1 MKLRYL
7 AIAAACA
14 AISGQA
20 SALTVAQSQG
30 AQLKLFIS
38 GSSALQ
44 KVIEGVL
51 TQNCGAD
58 KTQFKSL
65 ATSAAGPT
73 DTTNGNSH
81 NIYSCTL
88 TGSDF
93 GAANVGK
100 TIMLVKREAGGSAQ
114 GVFPVALNTAI
125 AFMNVATCSDT
136 ALTCTGTTLVKPD
149 AGVSDLEPVA
159 FNSAVNRPT
168 AFAGQT
174 VNNSQFDGAAPSAVA
189 EQIFALVVNN
199 TLYADLQAD
208 QGVGTGVPTVSSAAF
223 ASIYSPGYGQ
233 LGLGWTPLL
242 KTGNNQ
248 SQINICSRAIGSG
261 TRATAQ
267 VQFLQSPNNIVPQ
280 SFANSGDN
288 TPGAVKGGNG
298 AGNFFLSEESSSGN
312 VVACVNAANANAAYS
327 IGMVS
332 ADRDLTGTGANF
344 VKLDNQTPG
353 RLAAK
358 DGNYP
363 WVFEAFYQ
371 VNKSAA
377 NLAIAKAFGIAFALP
392 SNIAAIPV
400 AAQNGVMATP
410 ENCSGGIY
418 SDWTTA
424 AELAFCSRVSRNQDS
439 RTPLVFIK

>member
-20 SALTVAQSQG
+20 SALTVAQSQA

-65 ATSAAGPT
+65 ATSFG
-73 DTTNGNSH
+73 DTSNGASH

-100 TIMLVKREAGGSAQ
+100 TMMLVKREAGGSAQ

-125 AFMNVATCSDT
+125 AFMDVATCSDT

-149 AGVSDLEPVA
+149 AGVSDLEPVV

-168 AFAGQT
+168 AFAGLT
-174 VNNSQFDGAAPSAVA
+174 VNNSQFDGGAPSAVA

-199 TLYADLQAD
+199 TLYAALQAD

-223 ASIYSPGYGQ
+223 ASLYSPGYGQ

-280 SFANSGDN
+280 SFANVGDN

-298 AGNFFLSEESSSGN
+298 TGNFFLSEESSSGN
-312 VVACVNAANANAAYS
+312 VVACVNTANASSAYS

-377 NLAIAKAFGIAFALP
+377 NLAIAKAFGVAFALP

-400 AAQNGVMATP
+400 SAQNGVMATP

-418 SDWTTA
+418 SDWVSP

>member
-1 MKLRYL
+1 MKFRYL

-20 SALTVAQSQG
+20 SALTVAASQG

-58 KTQFKSL
+58 KTQFKSAL
-65 ATSAAGPT
+65 ASFG
-73 DTTNGNSH
+73 DTANGTSH

-114 GVFPVALNTAI
+114 GVFPVAQNTPI
-125 AFMNVATCSDT
+125 AFMDIATCSDS

-174 VNNSQFDGAAPSAVA
+174 VSNAQFAGGVPSAVA
-189 EQIFALVVNN
+189 MQIFGLIVNN

-208 QGVGTGVPTVSSAAF
+208 QGLSGAAVPTVSSAAF
-223 ASIYSPGYGQ
+223 ASLYSPGYGQ

-267 VQFLQSPNNIVPQ
+267 VQFLQSPNNVVPQ
-280 SFANSGDN
+280 SFATLGDN
-288 TPGAVKGGNG
+288 TAGAVKGGNG
-298 AGNFFLSEESSSGN
+298 AGNFLVSEESSSGN
-312 VVACVNAANANAAYS
+312 VVSCVAAANPNAAYS
-327 IGMVS
+327 IGLVS

-377 NLAIAKAFGIAFALP
+377 NLAIAKAFGVAFALP
-392 SNIAAIPV
+392 ANIAAIPV

-424 AELAFCSRVSRNQDS
+424 AEMAFCSRVSRNQDS